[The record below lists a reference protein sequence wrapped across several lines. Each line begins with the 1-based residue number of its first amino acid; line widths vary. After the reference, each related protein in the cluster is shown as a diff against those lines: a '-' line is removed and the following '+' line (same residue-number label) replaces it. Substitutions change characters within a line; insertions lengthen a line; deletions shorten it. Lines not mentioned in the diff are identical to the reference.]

1 METLSAPYLLLA
13 TPTLLDP
20 NFVQSVVL
28 MGHHDTEGA
37 MGWIVN
43 RLHEKPVRELL
54 DPGQQ
59 QGVHAQTPLHLGGPV
74 PADALLAVFHRAI
87 DGVES
92 AEIAPGLFLSRSA
105 QVLPLLFSRDARPR
119 TRAGPPGVRIRRLE
133 RGPARAARWRKAP
146 GWPCLTPRTWPSP
159 PASTTFGNA
168 ASSGSASTRRCSAAA
183 PAASTDD
190 DAALLTSCRFSS
202 MRCRLFS
209 WVAVGI
215 SLSSEP
221 QFGNLRYKSQQ
232 ARPGRGGIPR
242 SE

>member
-54 DPGQQ
+54 APEQQ

-74 PADALLAVFHRAI
+74 PADSLLAVFHRAI

-92 AEIAPGLFLSRSA
+92 AQIAPGLFVSRSA
-105 QVLPLLFSRDARPR
+105 HVLPLLFSQ
-119 TRAGPPGVRIRRLE
+119 
-133 RGPARAARWRKAP
+133 AP
-146 GWPCLTPRTWPSP
+146 GPGIVPGRLV
-159 PASTTFGNA
+159 FGY
-168 ASSGSASTRRCSAAA
+168 SGWSAGQLEHEMEEGAWLALPYDEDLAFSAGIDELWRRAFERLGLN
-183 PAASTDD
+183 P
-190 DAALLTSCRFSS
+190 ALLTGGS
-202 MRCRLFS
+202 
-209 WVAVGI
+209 
-215 SLSSEP
+215 
-221 QFGNLRYKSQQ
+221 
-232 ARPGRGGIPR
+232 GRTH
-242 SE
+242 